1 MQKADAGEQ
10 LPKIPDEKQ
19 KLIQV
24 EDQREG
30 AIQTSVYLGLLNYL
44 GGYPFLMAILIG
56 KSRSASFSCYS
67 LQLTQI
73 LASAEASGVKPNLA
87 AALY

>member
-1 MQKADAGEQ
+1 MQKADAGDQ

-44 GGYPFLMAILIG
+44 GGYPFLMAILI
-56 KSRSASFSCYS
+56 
-67 LQLTQI
+67 
-73 LASAEASGVKPNLA
+73 ASAG
-87 AALY
+87 YITF